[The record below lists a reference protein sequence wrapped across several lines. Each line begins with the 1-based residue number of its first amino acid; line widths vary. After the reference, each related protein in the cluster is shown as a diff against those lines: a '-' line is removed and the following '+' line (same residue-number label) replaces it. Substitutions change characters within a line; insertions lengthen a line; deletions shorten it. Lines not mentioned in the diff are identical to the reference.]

1 MMHLP
6 GVTQPESSG
15 SWTSLPTPHHTASHM
30 APILGRDVSTRRA
43 IETGVMG
50 GSEGLWRG
58 GVELPLLYLME
69 TDLRS
74 FQFRALS
81 VLAQILRLVVT
92 IVIGTF
98 K

>member
-1 MMHLP
+1 MW
-6 GVTQPESSG
+6 SF
-15 SWTSLPTPHHTASHM
+15 
-30 APILGRDVSTRRA
+30 
-43 IETGVMG
+43 
-50 GSEGLWRG
+50 
-58 GVELPLLYLME
+58 PLLYLME